1 MFKNILT
8 FICASISVVGAVHA
22 ADAVGFSS
30 GSQFQATPIEGQ
42 VHVTCEGFNG
52 GGAATFTCRDVV
64 LDPVSYDYFMGP
76 RDARAVRYEL
86 RNLREDGS
94 VRTKEDDYS
103 GSQGRSGS
111 AINLWISTIFQKP
124 LLAAGKNKIS
134 YAVYA
139 SNNREPLS
147 HGEFSINVARNAS
160 RVCPSTHY
168 NSADVN
174 DCSSQYSVCQRY
186 FQQFNNCR

>member
-8 FICASISVVGAVHA
+8 LLCASVAGICVANA
-22 ADAVGFSS
+22 ADPVGFSS
-30 GSQFQATPIEGQ
+30 GTQFKATPIEGQ
-42 VHVTCEGFNG
+42 VVVTCEGFNG

-64 LDPVSYDYFMGP
+64 LDPVSYDYFVGP

-86 RNLREDGS
+86 RNVREDGS
-94 VRTKEDDYS
+94 VRTKDDNYD
-103 GSQGRSGS
+103 GSRGRSGS
-111 AINLWISTIFQKP
+111 AINLWISTLFQKP

-134 YAVYA
+134 YALYGE
-139 SNNREPLS
+139 NNREPLS
-147 HGEFSINVARNAS
+147 NGEVTINVARSTS
-160 RVCPSTHY
+160 RTCPTTHY

-174 DCSSQYSVCQRY
+174 DCNSQYSVCQRY

>member
-8 FICASISVVGAVHA
+8 FICASVSVIGAVHA

-30 GSQFQATPIEGQ
+30 GSQFKATPIEGQ

-64 LDPVSYDYFMGP
+64 LDPASYDYFVGP
-76 RDARAVRYEL
+76 RDSRAVRYEL
-86 RNLREDGS
+86 RNVREDGS
-94 VRTKEDDYS
+94 VRTKEDDYN

-111 AINLWISTIFQKP
+111 AINLWLSTIFQKP
-124 LLAAGKNKIS
+124 LLASGKNRIS
-134 YAVYA
+134 YAIYG
-139 SNNREPLS
+139 SNGDSFS
-147 HGEFSINVARNAS
+147 HGEFTINVARNSS
-160 RVCPSTHY
+160 RVCPTTHY